1 MVLPVIGDGD
11 TESYEDIFEKCG
23 GVENATSCG
32 SLPRNRKQV
41 SNFRSLS
48 KAQVSAER
56 HPLFALIEQCK
67 KEESQVDP
75 FIRCVQG
82 APDAMCVI
90 ARERQLTDMVRFCTN
105 PNEFSIVGLDPTFNL
120 GDFSV
125 NEQHS
130 EIQVEMHCLK
140 PFHHQFQSKSNFSVL
155 VISQPC

>member
-1 MVLPVIGDGD
+1 MVTLNHMK
-11 TESYEDIFEKCG
+11 KCG
-23 GVENATSCG
+23 GVQNATSCG

-48 KAQVSAER
+48 KAQVSDER
-56 HPLFALIEQCK
+56 DPLFAIIEQCK

-82 APDAMCVI
+82 APDAMCVL

-125 NEQHS
+125 TVSTYRHLQLYDRTTKNTQYYLDL
-130 EIQVEMHCLK
+130 C
-140 PFHHQFQSKSNFSVL
+140 
-155 VISQPC
+155 